1 MTNTQFSSWP
11 NFSQK
16 EADKVSEVLLSN
28 RVNYWTGSEGHLFEQ
43 EFADYCGVPYAIAV
57 SNGTV
62 ALELALRALDVG
74 EGDEVI
80 VTPRTFIASV
90 SCIIAVGAI
99 PVFADIEPDS
109 QNFTAQ
115 SIEKVISPQTKAV
128 ICVHLAG
135 WPCDMDEI
143 LILASK
149 NQLKIIEDCAQA
161 HGAKYK
167 GKVVGSIGDIG
178 AFSFCQDK
186 IITTGGEGGMLTI
199 KDETLWKKIWAYK
212 DHGKSWDAV
221 HDDENSEGFLWLHES
236 FGTNCR
242 MTEIQSAIGRIQLKQ
257 LDEWKKLR
265 TVNAH
270 AIAKVCSQFE
280 CLRVPLPEK
289 YIEHAFYKFYVFI
302 KTNLLKKGWDR
313 DKIVNK
319 INKMGGVCYQGI
331 CPEVYQEKAF
341 ENTKYRLEE
350 RLPNAM
356 KLADSSLMFLVH
368 PTLTED
374 EMTRYCDIIK
384 EVMQQASV

>member
-1 MTNTQFSSWP
+1 MINTQFSSWP
-11 NFSQK
+11 NFTK
-16 EADKVSEVLLSN
+16 EESDKVSEVLLSN
-28 RVNYWTGSEGHLFEQ
+28 CVNYWTGNEGQLFEQ
-43 EFADYCGVPYAIAV
+43 EFADYCGVPHAIAV

-74 EGDEVI
+74 DGDEVI

-90 SCIIAVGAI
+90 SCIIAVGATPI
-99 PVFADIEPDS
+99 FADIDPIS

-115 SIEKVISPQTKAV
+115 SIEKVLSPQTKAV
-128 ICVHLAG
+128 ICVHFAG
-135 WPCDMDEI
+135 WPCNMDEI
-143 LILASK
+143 MQLTVD
-149 NQLKIIEDCAQA
+149 NQLKVIEDCAQA

-167 GKVVGSIGDIG
+167 GRPVGSIGDIG

-199 KDETLWKKIWAYK
+199 KDEVIWKKVWAYK

-236 FGTNCR
+236 FGSNYR

-257 LDEWKKLR
+257 LDKWKELR
-265 TVNAH
+265 TLNAH
-270 AIAKVCSQFE
+270 AIAKTCSQFQ
-280 CLRVPLPEK
+280 CLRVSLPEK
-289 YIEHAFYKFYVFI
+289 HIEHAYYKFYVFI
-302 KTNLLKKGWDR
+302 KKGLLKTGWNR

-319 INKMGGVCYQGI
+319 INEQGGMCYQGG

-341 ENTKYRLEE
+341 DNTGFRPAK

-356 KLADSSLMFLVH
+356 ELADSSLMFLVH

-374 EMTRYCDIIK
+374 EVTLYCDVIK
-384 EVMQQASV
+384 KVMQQASI